1 MADKSK
7 RYSGRNSLISFL
19 ISLFVGTIAIYT
31 GAWIVFGSASLST
44 ALIAA
49 LVGAIVWGLTSFF
62 LGWIPLL
69 GSVLTLL
76 AWLGAINWM
85 YSGGLIVA
93 AQIAVFAWIVSL
105 LATYLISKAG
115 IAEIYSLGVPG
126 D

>member
-1 MADKSK
+1 MATEKTE
-7 RYSGRNSLISFL
+7 YSGQNSLIAFF

-31 GAWIVFGSASLST
+31 GAWIVLGSASLTT

-49 LVGAIVWGLTSFF
+49 LAGAIVWGLASFF

-69 GSVLTLL
+69 GSLITLL

-85 YSGGLIVA
+85 YSGGWIVA
-93 AQIAVFAWIVSL
+93 AQIAVFAWIASL
-105 LATYLISKAG
+105 LATYIISKTG
-115 IAEIYSLGVPG
+115 IAETDALGVPG